1 MDIDKKVEEIKKD
14 FENRCEQ
21 CTYKDKYCGNEMC
34 TFGIREWLEKEIIK
48 NQRRDIYEIPTSYKM
63 EW

>member
-1 MDIDKKVEEIKKD
+1 MDINKKVEEIKKD

-34 TFGIREWLEKEIIK
+34 TIGIREWLERNIKDKEVNK
-48 NQRRDIYEIPTSYKM
+48 
-63 EW
+63 